1 METYSYRDVTYYYCQ
16 VTGRYFSPA
25 LDEIFFTEDDIKDAI
40 NEIIEEALED
50 SFLNPHID

>member
-40 NEIIEEALED
+40 NYYLYSEI
-50 SFLNPHID
+50 